1 MPETWSETAHP
12 NRCYPSRMIAEIL
25 TPVALD
31 QTYSYAVPDG
41 LALQPGDV
49 VQIPFGPRDTVG
61 VVWELRPSNASASNL
76 KSVAGLVPAPRLSAE
91 LRKFVDWVA
100 RYTLAPRG
108 AVLRMTL
115 RLPDA
120 DRAERIQVGVRLAGP
135 PPERVTPARA
145 RVIAAAEGGLVFP
158 KRALAEAAGVSSA
171 VIDGLIDEGTLEAV
185 GIAPPAIA
193 PRPDP
198 DHAKPAL
205 EDTQA
210 EAAAR
215 LVEDVAAKAFAVS
228 LLEGVTGSGKTE
240 VYFEAVAE
248 AVRQGRQSIIL
259 MPEIALTATVPRA
272 FRAAI
277 RRAAGGMAFGNCRR
291 GSASG
296 PGAAIASGEALVV
309 AGARSAL
316 FLPFR
321 DLGLIIVDEEHE
333 DAYKQEDGVHYH
345 ARDMAVVRG
354 RIEAAPGRARLR
366 DAVHRNARQRP
377 AAGATGT

>member
-1 MPETWSETAHP
+1 
-12 NRCYPSRMIAEIL
+12 MIVEIL

-76 KSVAGLVPAPRLSAE
+76 KSVAGLIPAPRLSAK

-135 PPERVTPARA
+135 PPGRVTPARA

-205 EDTQA
+205 EDAQA

-215 LVEDVAAKAFAVS
+215 LVEDVAAQAFAVS

-248 AVRQGRQSIIL
+248 AAAPGAAKLIL
-259 MPEIALTATVPRA
+259 MPEIALTGQFLER
-272 FRAAI
+272 FER
-277 RRAAGGMAFGNCRR
+277 
-291 GSASG
+291 ASG
-296 PGAAIASGEALVV
+296 CGRRNGIRALRARRERTFAAIATGEALVV

-316 FLPFR
+316 FLPFAIS
-321 DLGLIIVDEEHE
+321 G
-333 DAYKQEDGVHYH
+333 
-345 ARDMAVVRG
+345 
-354 RIEAAPGRARLR
+354 
-366 DAVHRNARQRP
+366 
-377 AAGATGT
+377 

>member
-1 MPETWSETAHP
+1 
-12 NRCYPSRMIAEIL
+12 MIAEIL

-76 KSVAGLVPAPRLSAE
+76 KSVAGLIPAPRLSAK

-108 AVLRMTL
+108 AVLRMAL

-135 PPERVTPARA
+135 PPGRVTPARA

-198 DHAKPAL
+198 DHA
-205 EDTQA
+205 QA
-210 EAAAR
+210 RA
-215 LVEDVAAKAFAVS
+215 
-228 LLEGVTGSGKTE
+228 
-240 VYFEAVAE
+240 
-248 AVRQGRQSIIL
+248 GR
-259 MPEIALTATVPRA
+259 RA
-272 FRAAI
+272 GGGRG
-277 RRAAGGMAFGNCRR
+277 AAGGGRGGTRR
-291 GSASG
+291 S
-296 PGAAIASGEALVV
+296 
-309 AGARSAL
+309 R
-316 FLPFR
+316 
-321 DLGLIIVDEEHE
+321 
-333 DAYKQEDGVHYH
+333 
-345 ARDMAVVRG
+345 
-354 RIEAAPGRARLR
+354 
-366 DAVHRNARQRP
+366 
-377 AAGATGT
+377 